1 MDNEN
6 FELDKKE
13 IILALILIILVI
25 IAYFIFSYGQ
35 YLECVKPFE
44 IASNYFEDKDPTTV
58 AQALVK
64 TPSELASECEFPA
77 IP

>member
-44 IASNYFEDKDPTTV
+44 IASNYFEDKDIIFYE
-58 AQALVK
+58 
-64 TPSELASECEFPA
+64 TPSQLASECEFPA

>member
-13 IILALILIILVI
+13 IILGLILIVVVI

-44 IASNYFEDKDPTTV
+44 IASNYFELKDTTGISF
-58 AQALVK
+58 VK
-64 TPSELASECEFPA
+64 TPSQLASECEFPA

>member
-1 MDNEN
+1 M
-6 FELDKKE
+6 
-13 IILALILIILVI
+13 

-64 TPSELASECEFPA
+64 KPSELASECEIPA

>member
-1 MDNEN
+1 MENEN

-13 IILALILIILVI
+13 IILALILIGVLM

-35 YLECVKPFE
+35 YVECVKPFE
-44 IASNYFEDKDPTTV
+44 IASNFFEYTDSKSTFPPP
-58 AQALVK
+58 
-64 TPSELASECEFPA
+64 TPSSLAASECEFPA

>member
-1 MDNEN
+1 MENEN

-13 IILALILIILVI
+13 IILGLILIGVLM

-35 YLECVKPFE
+35 YVECVKTVELSIEVYKEIEQSWKLIGIGDEFE
-44 IASNYFEDKDPTTV
+44 ECKF
-58 AQALVK
+58 
-64 TPSELASECEFPA
+64 PS